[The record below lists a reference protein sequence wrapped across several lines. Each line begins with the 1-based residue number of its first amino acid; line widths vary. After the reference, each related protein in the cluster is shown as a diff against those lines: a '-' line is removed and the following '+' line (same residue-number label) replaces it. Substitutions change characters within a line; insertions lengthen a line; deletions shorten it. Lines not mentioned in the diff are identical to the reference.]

1 MSNIN
6 EEYVQEYIRSL
17 IPIKNDIL
25 MEVEKY
31 AYDNHVPIIEKEVAQ
46 FLQVLLKIAKPT
58 NILEVG
64 TAIGYSAIIMASSTD
79 DYCKITTIE
88 RRQDMVDLAKENL
101 KKTGYLDKVNIM
113 CGEAEDILLKLKEK
127 YDFIFLDASK
137 GHYLKFFNR
146 CVDLLN
152 DGGIIMADNVLYKG
166 MVASDKL
173 IVRRKKTIVKR
184 MRKYLEYIHNID
196 GYKSC
201 VIPIGDGISL
211 TYKEVKDIC
220 TNQNC

>member
-166 MVASDKL
+166 MVASDEL